1 MLAKYKALIGLAALV
16 AAFFFGAEWKDR
28 AWAEKVAKAESK
40 QRSLVLELE
49 RSQKQAEYLLLESVN
64 DILDEEDVKT
74 EVVYREIIKYKDSP
88 SAGSCKFP
96 ANGVQILNSAAGL
109 PRVPSAPAN
118 AQAEAKAVSDI
129 EVVDVVSANYRMCR
143 KELEKYSGLWQ
154 WAESV
159 YNVNKQK

>member
-1 MLAKYKALIGLAALV
+1 MTQYKILGIVALLV
-16 AAFFFGAEWKDR
+16 ATFTAGYQWNDR
-28 AWAEKVAKAESK
+28 AWSEKVAKAESDQK
-40 QRSLVLELE
+40 SLVLELE
-49 RSQKQAEYLLLESVN
+49 RSQRQAEYLLLDSVN
-64 DILDEEDVKT
+64 DILEQEDTKT

-96 ANGVQILNSAAGL
+96 ADGVQILNSAAGL

-118 AQAEAKAVSDI
+118 TEAEAKAVSDI

-143 KELEKYSGLWQ
+143 KELEKYSGLWA

-159 YNVNKQK
+159 YNTRK